1 MSEIAPSELL
11 AATRLPA
18 RSFYARP
25 TVEVARSLLGSILLH
40 RTVEGLLAGVIVEV
54 EAYLGQDDPA
64 AHSSAGRTARTRVIF
79 GDPGHAYVYKIYGL
93 HHCLNVVAEPGGTP
107 GCVLVRALEPVCG
120 LDAMRSRRVVARRA
134 DQIASGPAKLTQA
147 MGIGIESYG
156 ADLLGEPLS
165 IRLPHK
171 EPAVK
176 VRTTKRIGIRK
187 AQELDLRFF
196 IADNEHVSRR

>member
-25 TVEVARSLLGSILLH
+25 TVEVARSLLGTVLLH
-40 RTVEGLLAGVIVEV
+40 RTDEGLLAGVIVEV

-120 LDAMRSRRVVARRA
+120 IDAMRSRRVAARRA

-171 EPAVK
+171 EPEVK

>member
-1 MSEIAPSELL
+1 MSEIAPAELL

-25 TVEVARSLLGSILLH
+25 TVEVARSLLGTVLLH
-40 RTVEGLLAGVIVEV
+40 RTDEGLLAGVIVEV

-120 LDAMRSRRVVARRA
+120 IDAMRSRRVVARRA

-171 EPAVK
+171 EPEVK

>member
-25 TVEVARSLLGSILLH
+25 TVEVARSLLGTILLH
-40 RTVEGLLAGVIVEV
+40 RTSEGLLAGVIVEV

-93 HHCLNVVAEPGGTP
+93 HHCLNVVAEPAGTP
-107 GCVLVRALEPVCG
+107 GCVLIRALEPVCG
-120 LDAMRSRRVVARRA
+120 IDAMRSRRVAARRA

-147 MGIGIESYG
+147 MGIGLEAYG

-165 IRLPHK
+165 IRVPR
-171 EPAVK
+171 K
-176 VRTTKRIGIRK
+176 VPEVNVATTPRIGIRK
-187 AQELDLRFF
+187 ARELDLRFF

>member
-1 MSEIAPSELL
+1 MPEISPAELL
-11 AATRLPA
+11 AATQLPA

-25 TVEVARSLLGSILLH
+25 TVEVARSLLGTILLH
-40 RTVEGLLAGVIVEV
+40 RTDDGLLAGVIVEV

-107 GCVLVRALEPVCG
+107 GCVLIRALEPVCG
-120 LDAMRSRRVVARRA
+120 IDTMRSRRVAARRA
-134 DQIASGPAKLTQA
+134 NQIASGPAKLTQA
-147 MGIGIESYG
+147 MGIGIEAYG

-165 IRLPHK
+165 IRVPRR
-171 EPAVK
+171 EPEVEVK
-176 VRTTKRIGIRK
+176 TTKRIGIRK
-187 AQELDLRFF
+187 ARELDLRFF
-196 IADNEHVSRR
+196 IVDNEHVSRR

>member
-11 AATRLPA
+11 AATRLPP

-25 TVEVARSLLGSILLH
+25 TVEVARSLLGTILLH
-40 RTVEGLLAGVIVEV
+40 RTSEGLLAGVIVEV

-93 HHCLNVVAEPGGTP
+93 HHCFNVVAEPAGTP
-107 GCVLVRALEPVCG
+107 GCVLIRALEPVCG
-120 LDAMRSRRVVARRA
+120 IDAMRSRCVAARRA
-134 DQIASGPAKLTQA
+134 DQVASGPAKLTQA
-147 MGIGIESYG
+147 MRIGMEAYG

-171 EPAVK
+171 EPEVEVGTA
-176 VRTTKRIGIRK
+176 KRIGIRK
-187 AQELDLRFF
+187 ARELDLRFF

>member
-40 RTVEGLLAGVIVEV
+40 RTDEGLLAGVIVEV

-79 GDPGHAYVYKIYGL
+79 GDPGHAYIYKIYGL

-120 LDAMRSRRVVARRA
+120 IDAMRSRRVAARRA

-165 IRLPHK
+165 IRLPQK
-171 EPAVK
+171 KPEVK

>member
-25 TVEVARSLLGSILLH
+25 TVEVARSLLGTILLH
-40 RTVEGLLAGVIVEV
+40 RTSEGLLAGMIVEV

-79 GDPGHAYVYKIYGL
+79 GDPGRAYVYKIYGL
-93 HHCLNVVAEPGGTP
+93 HYCLNVVAEPGGTP
-107 GCVLVRALEPVCG
+107 GCVLLRALEPVCG
-120 LDAMRSRRVVARRA
+120 IDAMRSRRMAARRA
-134 DQIASGPAKLTQA
+134 DQIANGPAKLTQA
-147 MGIGIESYG
+147 MGIGMEAYG

-165 IRLPHK
+165 IRLPR
-171 EPAVK
+171 EELEVEVGTA
-176 VRTTKRIGIRK
+176 KRIGIRK
-187 AQELDLRFF
+187 ARELDLRFF

>member
-1 MSEIAPSELL
+1 MSEIAPAELL

-25 TVEVARSLLGSILLH
+25 TVEVARSLLGTVLLH
-40 RTVEGLLAGVIVEV
+40 RTDEGLMAGVIVEV

-120 LDAMRSRRVVARRA
+120 IDAMRSRRVAARRA

-171 EPAVK
+171 EPEVK